1 MIMNYRTHGYDE
13 RIGLGLGHSLE
24 KKKKKKSKNAIAPK
38 ETIRQREYFMLL
50 CYLEN
55 SSRMKNNEMRGLFT

>member
-1 MIMNYRTHGYDE
+1 MNYRTHGYDE

-24 KKKKKKSKNAIAPK
+24 KKKKKSKNAIAPK